1 MRPITLKALHIRTIL
16 LLTCVITV
24 LAGGSVMASESTY
37 RTPAGIE
44 PAAVLSSKAVSGVM
58 SAAAEK
64 KAAAKSGWKK
74 EKGKWYYY
82 ENGARVKDQWRHMAV
97 KLSDGREVVR
107 WFYFRSKGAACTSVL
122 KYRGKYYVFNKRG
135 MLLYSN
141 SNKLFK
147 VGNYYYCPD
156 QDGVCQTGWIIS
168 NGKLYFANKFGRLVH
183 DRTLGGAAGI
193 RFQGI
198 EAVNTP
204 SAQSKLLCMQVI
216 QAVTTPNMTQEQKL
230 YACYRYVVDSCYYVL
245 RGPANLNDPTWM
257 KQKTVEMLSTHGG
270 DCISY
275 ACAFAGLAA
284 SLGYK
289 SRVIYGRVPGSRDQA
304 PDGFTTHG
312 WVLIDG
318 LQYDP
323 EGEAE
328 NWNPNAYATRGYTF
342 AYQVTALY
350 DYTSGQVV
358 GW

>member
-1 MRPITLKALHIRTIL
+1 MKTFRFSTTL
-16 LLTCVITV
+16 LLVSILTACTGVSVPASNTSCGFAN
-24 LAGGSVMASESTY
+24 AGTALSAPASPDGPGSFIS
-37 RTPAGIE
+37 
-44 PAAVLSSKAVSGVM
+44 
-58 SAAAEK
+58 K
-64 KAAAKSGWKK
+64 KAAVRSGWRK

-82 ENGARVKDQWRHMAV
+82 ENGARVKNQWRHMAI

-107 WFYFRSKGAACTSVL
+107 WFYFRTKGAACTSVL

-156 QDGVCQTGWIIS
+156 QDGVCRTGWIVS
-168 NGKLYFANKFGRLVH
+168 NGRLYFANKFGRLVH

-198 EAVNTP
+198 EAVSTP
-204 SAQSKLLCMQVI
+204 SSVAKLLCLQVI
-216 QAVTTPNMTQEQKL
+216 QAVTSPGMTQEQKL
-230 YACYRYVVDSCYYVL
+230 YACYRYIVDNCSFAQ
-245 RGPANLNDPTWM
+245 RGSINFNDPTWM
-257 KQKTVEMLSTHGG
+257 KQKTMDLLKTHSG
-270 DCISY
+270 DCFSY
-275 ACAFAGLAA
+275 SSAFAGLAA

-289 SRVIYGRVPGSRDQA
+289 ACVIYGLIPGQA
-304 PDGFTTHG
+304 ASASSAHA

-323 EGEAE
+323 EGESE
-328 NWNPNAYATRGYTF
+328 GWNPDAF
-342 AYQVTALY
+342 ASGGFSFDYRMKTLY

-358 GW
+358 ARY